1 MRRITAITLFA
12 TACLFATALMA
23 QKKPRE
29 PQRPTKPSVQA
40 QDSPQ
45 QMKQLVHRVFEDLF
59 NNGRYG
65 AISEVYASNCV
76 VHERGKTVPLEH
88 SVSEGKNFRSA
99 APDLHMTP
107 GGMSVDGN
115 IVTVSWTGRGSHSG
129 KANGLMKPT
138 GKHFQVSGT
147 SRFRIENGK
156 IAEVWNDWDRNELF
170 RQIGVS
176 PGAAYLY
183 DKAEDVMLALERIFP
198 RGPS

>member
-1 MRRITAITLFA
+1 MRRITVLALFA
-12 TACLFATALMA
+12 TMCLFGTALVA
-23 QKKPRE
+23 QKKPGPLRE
-29 PQRPTKPSVQA
+29 NPRMQA

-65 AISEVYASNCV
+65 AVSEIYASNCV

-88 SVSEGKNFRSA
+88 SVSEGKNFRAA
-99 APDLHMTP
+99 APDVHMTP
-107 GGMSVDGN
+107 GSMSVEGN
-115 IVTVSWTGRGSHSG
+115 IVTVSWTGRGSQSG
-129 KANGLMKPT
+129 RASGFAKPT

-147 SRFRIENGK
+147 SRFRIENGR

-176 PGAAYLY
+176 PTAAYLY